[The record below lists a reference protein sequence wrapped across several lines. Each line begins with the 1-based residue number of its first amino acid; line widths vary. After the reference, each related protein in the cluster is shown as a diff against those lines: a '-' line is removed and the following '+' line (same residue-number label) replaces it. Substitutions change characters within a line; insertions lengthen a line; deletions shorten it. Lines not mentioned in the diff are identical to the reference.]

1 MKQPKRERVQWVDS
15 RCIHGWAH
23 KSEIGTA
30 VSRITTIGYVV
41 RETKA
46 MLCMA
51 ASFDKTTGCFQG
63 IILIPKVAIT
73 NRKALGIS

>member
-15 RCIHGWAH
+15 KCIDGWAR

-30 VSRITTIGYVV
+30 LCRITTSGYVV
-41 RETKA
+41 KETKA

-63 IILIPKVAIT
+63 VILIPKVAIV
-73 NRKALGIS
+73 NRKAI